1 MKRLLLLILC
11 AVVLSGSRVF
21 ADTAVSKSPSSAGRL
36 GNFIRSGTYKTAKG
50 VYTLLKLPVDGLS
63 YTVEKAVQA
72 TTTGSRKTYDGI
84 TSLFRK

>member
-1 MKRLLLLILC
+1 MKQLLLLILC
-11 AVVLSGSRVF
+11 AAVWSGGF
-21 ADTAVSKSPSSAGRL
+21 AFAAEAAADKPSEGRR
-36 GNFIRSGTYKTAKG
+36 GNLIQHGAYKTAAG